1 MTHLS
6 RLANP
11 DPYPYRPIFLPQ
23 FDPLKR
29 MDRHRLIAEDVLVI
43 PSEVK
48 SVRVASDTDAFA
60 EKHVII
66 DFETHSMELDPS
78 YTFEEIREALA
89 GGCYYRSAY
98 FDEVGDLPICVVHA
112 EITEYEF
119 TGGAG
124 SQFRR
129 CRKNDPVGDA
139 RRAQE
144 KWDQAYEAA
153 QERQAELWP
162 ETPEPIGFWR
172 RFFNRLDGR

>member
-1 MTHLS
+1 M
-6 RLANP
+6 
-11 DPYPYRPIFLPQ
+11 YRPPPMFLPI
-23 FDPLKR
+23 FDPMKR
-29 MDRHRLIAEDVLVI
+29 MDRHRLIAEDTLVI

-78 YTFEEIREALA
+78 YKFDEIREALA
-89 GGCYYRSAY
+89 GGCYYRSQY

-112 EITEYEF
+112 EITDYEF

-129 CRKNDPVGDA
+129 CRNNDPVGDA
-139 RRAQE
+139 LRAE
-144 KWDQAYEAA
+144 ERYYRELEEAE
-153 QERQAELWP
+153 ERNAELWP
-162 ETPEPIGFWR
+162 IKPEPVGFWR
-172 RFFNRLDGR
+172 RLFTN